1 MQYLY
6 EQLQLDGKR
15 FTTMDKT
22 GKEDVFDPVLGK
34 KVQKKGKKLTKD
46 EVLEMLYKSRNII

>member
-6 EQLQLDGKR
+6 EQLQLDGMR
-15 FTTMDKT
+15 FTTIDKT
-22 GKEDVFDPVLGK
+22 GKEDVFDPILGR

-46 EVLEMLYKSRNII
+46 DLLDMLYKSRNII